1 LNVIVSVD
9 AETAYRVA
17 ENVARSGD
25 GGLCLP
31 NPADG
36 RNDAIVLE
44 RLDEIRERLAGIS
57 DPVRLLQE
65 IFAYSPF
72 GLQVY
77 RANGHCLL
85 TNKAF
90 RDLFGSE
97 PPPEYNILHDEI
109 AERQGLLGLVT
120 RAFAGETVQTP
131 TFWYDPR
138 ELQQVHV
145 TEGRRVSISITLL
158 PLFGGSGAVEHVALV
173 FKDQTEET
181 LAREQLEAAL
191 RARQDFLS
199 IAGHELKTPLTSV
212 MLNLHAMDVALQ
224 ARLNIDDDRVLA
236 RWQALGR
243 ELRRLDR
250 LVEQLL
256 DISRITAGKMPL
268 IPERVDLGELVREV
282 VDRFWSPSMEP
293 GIIDV
298 KQTGPVE
305 GFWDRWRLDQI
316 LTNLLSNAIKYG
328 QGRPIS
334 IEFGPVGPEHGS
346 DVSIAV
352 RDRGIGMSPD
362 ALGRIFD
369 RFERAVTDREY
380 GGFGLGLWIAR
391 QVVQA
396 MDGTITAESEP
407 GRGSTFTVRLPR
419 GARQP
424 AV

>member
-1 LNVIVSVD
+1 M
-9 AETAYRVA
+9 
-17 ENVARSGD
+17 
-25 GGLCLP
+25 P

-57 DPVRLLQE
+57 DPARLLQE
-65 IFAYSPF
+65 IFAYAPF

-77 RANGHCLL
+77 RADGHCLL

-131 TFWYDPR
+131 TFGYDPR

-224 ARLNIDDDRVLA
+224 ARLNIDDDRVLV

-396 MDGTITAESEP
+396 MDGTITAASEP

-419 GARQP
+419 GARPP